1 MNSSIKTH
9 YLHILLIK
17 NMEHHYTLCYN
28 EYEGN
33 DNVISDQ
40 WYISIYHV
48 C

>member
-1 MNSSIKTH
+1 
-9 YLHILLIK
+9 
-17 NMEHHYTLCYN
+17 MEHHYTLCYN

-48 C
+48 LFENAQKIAIILK